1 MHRLE
6 KIVFEEEG
14 NPDPNDPFDSYAVGG
29 EVVEIL
35 KDQRR
40 FKIPMSMADGF
51 TPEMRDAVEQQL
63 RPRDSKAFPRIAG
76 RMHITDQFG
85 STAGLHKPGWRCAS
99 GGTLGDG
106 WLRDGL
112 HDEAQLAYA
121 DYEDRLTNA
130 WRGRDADNGEGGH
143 YDETSA
149 RRTVIRKAL
158 LQRSHAPDD
167 VEDYVEDLD
176 DDDLYGDLDSHV
188 AAFEADN
195 SGRQTDAATLAR
207 DHKAKMDEL
216 YRQRDAELSNQWRG
230 RRR

>member
-1 MHRLE
+1 MHRSQP
-6 KIVFEEEG
+6 IVFEEEQ
-14 NPDPNDPFDSYAVGG
+14 NPDDPFDEN
-29 EVVEIL
+29 EVL
-35 KDQRR
+35 KDGRVFRVDAQ
-40 FKIPMSMADGF
+40 MQDGM
-51 TPEMRDAVEQQL
+51 TPEMRDAVTRQMQ
-63 RPRDSKAFPRIAG
+63 PRDSKAFPRTG
-76 RMHITDQFG
+76 QMQVVDG
-85 STAGLHKPGWRCAS
+85 STKGTMGLHKPGPRVLA
-99 GGTLGDG
+99 GGTPGDH

-143 YDETSA
+143 YDETAA

-158 LQRSHAPDD
+158 LQRGHAPDD

-176 DDDLYGDLDSHV
+176 DDDLFDNSTDEHV
-188 AAFEADN
+188 AAFEADHG
-195 SGRQTDAATLAR
+195 GRSTDAATLAR

-216 YRQRDAELSNQWRG
+216 YRQRDAELRDAWKG